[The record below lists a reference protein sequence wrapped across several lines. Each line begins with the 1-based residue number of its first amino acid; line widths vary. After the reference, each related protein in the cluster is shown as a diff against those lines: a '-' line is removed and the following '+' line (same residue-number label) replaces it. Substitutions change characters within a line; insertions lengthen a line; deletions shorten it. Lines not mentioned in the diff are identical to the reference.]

1 MMEQALMTLMESLP
15 NLAIALLALLWASQR
30 IDKLLDQQ
38 SRLVDQLIEMMRESR
53 KLMANG
59 YPCPPD
65 PNNAAK

>member
-1 MMEQALMTLMESLP
+1 MEQALMALVESLP

-38 SRLVDQLIEMMRESR
+38 SKLVDQLIEMMRESR
-53 KLMANG
+53 KLMVNG

-65 PNNAAK
+65 SNNAAK